1 MTSMGFSGYRKKQDN
16 LFKKVQVE
24 YLVVLYLGIRNE
36 SSRMNGYVIIMRVF
50 RNCPYCRVSRV
61 IRKLK
66 LIFFLLCQ
74 KVAAV
79 SNYLPNYF

>member
-1 MTSMGFSGYRKKQDN
+1 M
-16 LFKKVQVE
+16 KVLVE

-50 RNCPYCRVSRV
+50 RNCPHCSVSRI
-61 IRKLK
+61 IRK
-66 LIFFLLCQ
+66 LIFFYFIFCQ

-79 SNYLPNYF
+79 SNYLPNYKNLKPKRV